1 MQVAVI
7 HTAFEDTPR
16 TVAMVE
22 VGERTGTEALE
33 YAYRWTNNVEGS
45 WSLGVREFEDGESNG
60 DFNPAVTVVGPMH
73 VDENGKTWGLRST
86 SVGDHMLM
94 GTEKYVVASVGFDK
108 LSDYGHK

>member
-7 HTAFEDTPR
+7 HSAFEDTPR
-16 TVAMVE
+16 TVAFVE
-22 VGERTGTEALE
+22 VGERTGNEALE

>member
-45 WSLGVREFEDGESNG
+45 WSMKVREFEDGQANG
-60 DFNPAVTVVGPMH
+60 DFNPDVTVMH
-73 VDENGKTWGLRST
+73 ELHKDDQGKTWGLRST
-86 SVGDHMLM
+86 SVGDQMLM
-94 GTEKYVVASVGFDK
+94 GTEKYVVASIGFDK